1 MRAAVGLL
9 AVVAAGSISYNVLQ
23 HQRHADLSVR
33 LAVASRPR
41 PPPSEKEVLRLFYEQ
56 WIPLQKPTVW
66 QNRWLGVGTLQNPF
80 DVWVTQE
87 ILFEVRP
94 DFIVETGTW
103 YGGSAAVFST
113 ILEQINPDARIISID
128 VEDHAG
134 EAKKLPIV
142 QKRVDFLLGSSTDP
156 KIVSEVKAR
165 VAGKKVVV
173 ILDSLHNKDHVL
185 AELEA
190 YAPIVNVGSY
200 LIVQDTFVNG
210 HPAWPSYGPGPHE
223 AVQTFLLKR
232 SDFVVDKSRERLMF
246 TFSVDGW
253 LKRVR

>member
-1 MRAAVGLL
+1 MGLL
-9 AVVAAGSISYNVLQ
+9 ALVAVGSVSYNVVQ
-23 HQRHADLSVR
+23 HLRHADLSAR
-33 LAVASRPR
+33 LAEASRPP

-66 QNRWLGVGTLQNPF
+66 QNQWLGVGTLQNPF

-87 ILFEVRP
+87 IFFEVRP
-94 DFIVETGTW
+94 DFVVETGTLR
-103 YGGSAAVFST
+103 GGSAAVFST
-113 ILEQINPDARIISID
+113 ILEQINPDARVISID
-128 VEDHAG
+128 IEDMAG

-156 KIVSEVKAR
+156 KIVNEVKAR

-173 ILDSLHNKDHVL
+173 ILDSLHTRDHVL

-210 HPAWPSYGPGPHE
+210 HPAWLSYGPGPHE
-223 AVQTFLLKR
+223 AVEAFLSKR
-232 SDFVVDKSRERLMF
+232 NDFVVDKNRERLMF

-253 LKRVR
+253 LKRVK